1 VPNHNL
7 FEDGLLFF
15 NSGRYYQAHESWE
28 DLWRV
33 TEGPI
38 REFYQGLIQAAVAL
52 HHLQRG
58 NQIGAKGQ
66 IAKSIGHL
74 TSFPNNSHLID
85 TVALIKQLQEISS
98 DMRPRSVRIVRLK

>member
-74 TSFPNNSHLID
+74 TSFPKNPHLID
-85 TVALIKQLQEISS
+85 TDALIKQLQEISG